1 MTMTMALE
9 FGIVRE
15 NRGRPLKSRF
25 GKRGLTTDDEYDGD
39 DYDHDYR
46 ETDPDN
52 DNGEFGFMKKTE
64 NDDSSPKSMF
74 GVCRL

>member
-25 GKRGLTTDDEYDGD
+25 GKRGLTTLMMNMMVMIMVMIIGK
-39 DYDHDYR
+39 R
-46 ETDPDN
+46 TLT
-52 DNGEFGFMKKTE
+52 MTMASS
-64 NDDSSPKSMF
+64 DS
-74 GVCRL
+74 